1 MTPSKTPVSQDFPS
15 WKTLCLSFIIT
26 QTMLLST
33 SHTDSRL
40 PPLLPRDRISGS
52 VVYLDWNDSPII
64 YLDQFSSE
72 GSVHY
77 QRISASHFSCL
88 LGNQDKSLL
97 PLPNSVD
104 TDNFRVVQECYL
116 PLGLRRRVHFPDCP
130 LDSSRTVLGLS
141 TAATLSTGISLSLL
155 PKVLISLAPSKT
167 CPLLGSTFTWWIFI
181 VSWKLSQNF

>member
-1 MTPSKTPVSQDFPS
+1 MENSLLEFHYNPDNALEHKSHRLQTASPPPTWQNIWFC
-15 WKTLCLSFIIT
+15 CL
-26 QTMLLST
+26 
-33 SHTDSRL
+33 
-40 PPLLPRDRISGS
+40 P
-52 VVYLDWNDSPII
+52 DWNDSPII

-77 QRISASHFSCL
+77 QRISTSHFSCL

-104 TDNFRVVQECYL
+104 TDNFRAVQECYL
-116 PLGLRRRVHFPDCP
+116 SLGLRRRAHFPNCP

-141 TAATLSTGISLSLL
+141 TAATLSTGVSFSLL
-155 PKVLISLAPSKT
+155 PKVLISLATSKT

-181 VSWKLSQNF
+181 ASWKLSQNF